1 MEGVMGKLHVLPA
14 DSFGLNFITKE
25 YIPVGEDEYYLRF
38 KQNSE
43 KNHRWRALTL
53 GELESLIKNGNS
65 CTDWNKILVEDPF
78 NAHLIK
84 NSFFAG
90 LVRISAL
97 EENYLK
103 YHDFTVPTGIT
114 NSKIISSDI
123 GKNCAIH
130 DCAYISH
137 YIIGDHVIL
146 SRIDELCATNN
157 AKFGEGIIKEGEDES
172 VRISIEVINEAGGRE
187 VLPFA
192 EMIPADAFLWARYRD
207 NKKLIER
214 FKKITQEQRDNR
226 RGYYG
231 IIGSEAVIKSCCI
244 IKDVS
249 FGESVYVKGANK
261 LKNLTVKSSSNEP
274 TQIGEGVE
282 LVNGIIG
289 FGCRIFYGV
298 KAIRFVLGN
307 NSALKYGTRFIH
319 SILGDNSTIS
329 CCEVLNSLIFPYHE
343 QHHNN
348 SFLIA
353 TMIQGQSN
361 MAAGATVGSNHNTRG
376 NDGEIIAGR
385 GFWPGLSSTLKHNCK
400 FASFVLLNKGNYPS
414 ELNISFPFSLVSEN
428 AQKNRLEI
436 MPAYHWMYNMYALI
450 RNNKK
455 FATRDKRITKIQKIE
470 TNCFAPDTAMEME
483 DAIAELNSL
492 IEQTWQKAGNP
503 FLSAKKIIASHEAE
517 IRNMLII
524 VPNAERLKERESV
537 LLKPIEAWHAYHDM
551 LIWYGVKTLFDFFEK
566 EHCSIKKFEHITL
579 EEVERN
585 WVNMGGQLV
594 PEKKLFAL
602 MDRIANGDF
611 LTWNQIHE
619 EYEVLYAQYPY
630 DKAENAYAVLCRIK
644 GVSKLTKELWNEYID
659 ESLRIRKF
667 IEEEILKTKLKDYTN
682 PFRDITY
689 RNKAERDA
697 VLGKVEDNPIIQ
709 ESKIETEYFFSQ
721 AEKMRL

>member
-1 MEGVMGKLHVLPA
+1 M
-14 DSFGLNFITKE
+14 
-25 YIPVGEDEYYLRF
+25 
-38 KQNSE
+38 
-43 KNHRWRALTL
+43 
-53 GELESLIKNGNS
+53 
-65 CTDWNKILVEDPF
+65 
-78 NAHLIK
+78 
-84 NSFFAG
+84 
-90 LVRISAL
+90 
-97 EENYLK
+97 
-103 YHDFTVPTGIT
+103 
-114 NSKIISSDI
+114 
-123 GKNCAIH
+123 
-130 DCAYISH
+130 
-137 YIIGDHVIL
+137 
-146 SRIDELCATNN
+146 
-157 AKFGEGIIKEGEDES
+157 
-172 VRISIEVINEAGGRE
+172 
-187 VLPFA
+187 
-192 EMIPADAFLWARYRD
+192 
-207 NKKLIER
+207 
-214 FKKITQEQRDNR
+214 
-226 RGYYG
+226 
-231 IIGSEAVIKSCCI
+231 
-244 IKDVS
+244 
-249 FGESVYVKGANK
+249 
-261 LKNLTVKSSSNEP
+261 
-274 TQIGEGVE
+274 
-282 LVNGIIG
+282 
-289 FGCRIFYGV
+289 
-298 KAIRFVLGN
+298 GN

-551 LIWYGVKTLFDFFEK
+551 LIWYGVKTLLIFLKK

-619 EYEVLYAQYPY
+619 NTRCYMRNILM
-630 DKAENAYAVLCRIK
+630 
-644 GVSKLTKELWNEYID
+644 
-659 ESLRIRKF
+659 IR
-667 IEEEILKTKLKDYTN
+667 
-682 PFRDITY
+682 R
-689 RNKAERDA
+689 
-697 VLGKVEDNPIIQ
+697 
-709 ESKIETEYFFSQ
+709 
-721 AEKMRL
+721 KMRMPYFAELKEYQN